1 MILWRSNKLRG
12 KLLWP
17 SSSRSHLCD
26 NSNVKLMHLKAAS
39 SASVPRDVHRWDG
52 PLWLLFY
59 WNFLSIDSQV
69 AVEKVERLALK

>member
-1 MILWRSNKLRG
+1 
-12 KLLWP
+12 
-17 SSSRSHLCD
+17 
-26 NSNVKLMHLKAAS
+26 MHLKAAS